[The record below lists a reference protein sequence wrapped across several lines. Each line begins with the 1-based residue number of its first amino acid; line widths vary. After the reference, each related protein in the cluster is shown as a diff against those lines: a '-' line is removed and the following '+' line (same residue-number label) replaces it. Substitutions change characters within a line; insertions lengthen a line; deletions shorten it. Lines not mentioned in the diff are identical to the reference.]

1 MKINSVFVIRR
12 IYNIYILVPIKNN
25 TISNNVIHL
34 NSTVALIFLNCN
46 KFNDVDSLAE
56 NLSYEFLDED
66 KEQIIKVL
74 KSYINDLI
82 EQKYI
87 LL

>member
-1 MKINSVFVIRR
+1 MRINSVFVIRK

-46 KFNDVDSLAE
+46 KFNDVDSLAK